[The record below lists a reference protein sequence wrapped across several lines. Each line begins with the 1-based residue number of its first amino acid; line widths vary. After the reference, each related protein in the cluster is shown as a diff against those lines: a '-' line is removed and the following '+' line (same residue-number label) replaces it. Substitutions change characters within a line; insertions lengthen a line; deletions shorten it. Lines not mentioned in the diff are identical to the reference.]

1 VLTMR
6 WVATAASL
14 AAAADMFVIF
24 TILWVAGPLGWSGAE
39 TAVFVI
45 ASRVPALLGGVLGG
59 RAVDR
64 FGARPM
70 LLFDAVARTV
80 TMGAFVVAGVLGELS
95 YPVALVLAAMS
106 GTVAPISYA
115 AARSLVPRL
124 VEDRDLGRA
133 NALLAVGDQLVL
145 LVAAG
150 LVGPAVTL
158 LGTTGAFAVAA
169 VMMVGVGLITLRLPS
184 LGGAMGGAMGGA
196 TGAVIP
202 GASADDPVTGVAAA
216 GPGGVTGA
224 RSPWRSTPVLA
235 LVSLSIAYYFAYGPF
250 EPVLPFFVRDNLQG
264 GANTFSVLW
273 VAFGVGAVVGVA
285 LGPRL
290 ASLKRLGV
298 VNAVGAIAWG
308 VITLPLLFTHETWVA
323 VPIFAVSGVVWGP
336 YSTVE
341 TTALQRWTPASHHGR
356 VFGTQRALLQSVL
369 PVGAALGAV
378 AVDHAS
384 AVVVLGISLAGC
396 SLAGLAALALPA
408 MRRPTTSP
416 TTAPTTAAAPLGDAP
431 TGQRP
436 DATKV
441 S

>member
-1 VLTMR
+1 M
-6 WVATAASL
+6 
-14 AAAADMFVIF
+14 
-24 TILWVAGPLGWSGAE
+24 
-39 TAVFVI
+39 
-45 ASRVPALLGGVLGG
+45 
-59 RAVDR
+59 
-64 FGARPM
+64 
-70 LLFDAVARTV
+70 
-80 TMGAFVVAGVLGELS
+80 
-95 YPVALVLAAMS
+95 
-106 GTVAPISYA
+106 
-115 AARSLVPRL
+115 
-124 VEDRDLGRA
+124 
-133 NALLAVGDQLVL
+133 
-145 LVAAG
+145 
-150 LVGPAVTL
+150 
-158 LGTTGAFAVAA
+158 
-169 VMMVGVGLITLRLPS
+169 
-184 LGGAMGGAMGGA
+184 
-196 TGAVIP
+196 
-202 GASADDPVTGVAAA
+202 
-216 GPGGVTGA
+216 
-224 RSPWRSTPVLA
+224 LA

-323 VPIFAVSGVVWGP
+323 VLIYAVSGVVWGP

-384 AVVVLGISLAGC
+384 AVVVLGVSLAGC

-416 TTAPTTAAAPLGDAP
+416 TTAATPLRDAP
-431 TGQRP
+431 VGQVT

>member
-184 LGGAMGGAMGGA
+184 LGGAMGGA

-202 GASADDPVTGVAAA
+202 GASADHPVTGVAAA
-216 GPGGVTGA
+216 ATGGVTSA

-384 AVVVLGISLAGC
+384 AVVVLGVSLAGC

-416 TTAPTTAAAPLGDAP
+416 TTAAAPLRDAP
-431 TGQRP
+431 AGQVP